1 MPAAEASPPS
11 ERRSEQRAGGL
22 SAEQARAALLAAGPN
37 ALPPKPK
44 RPIALRVIAQ
54 LKNPLI
60 YLLLSALA
68 VDLGAWALSGGVG
81 APLEALAIA
90 GVIALNA
97 GLGALQEYRSEQAL
111 LELQR
116 LGAPRAWVL
125 RDNAF
130 ERLDAAQIVPGDWV
144 RLEAGERVPAD
155 GIVGDPESLSVDES
169 VLTGESL
176 PVDKAAGDE
185 LLSGTLVSHGR
196 GLMTVS
202 RTGRQSNMGKLAATI
217 GAIDTSKTPL
227 EQRVDELGRRVAQ
240 VVAVLCVAMML
251 AGFAVQG
258 WSHPL
263 PILMFAVAFGV
274 AVVPEGM
281 PAMMTLALALGVQR
295 MARRQAV
302 VRRLAAVEALGSVTV
317 IATDKTGTLTEN
329 RLSVEGLDAPGREED
344 ALLAMVLAND
354 SDPASGAGDPLE
366 LSLMESAS
374 KHGSDVAALHQ
385 AYPRVSSRGFDSL
398 WRCMR
403 VTVIGPDGRATAFL
417 KGAPEAIVSRSS
429 MEDAER
435 ARVLERVEAFA
446 RDGLKVLALAR
457 GAATAETEL
466 TFIGLVALGDPP
478 RPEAKAAVL
487 AAKRAGVR
495 VAMITGD
502 HAETAAAIAR
512 AVGIEGSGVV
522 EGHALGGSDAEVDR
536 LIASAN
542 IFARMQPE
550 HKLRL
555 IERFQ
560 AAGEVVAMTGDGLND
575 APALKRADVGVA
587 MGGRGSDVAREVAD
601 VVLLDD
607 NFATIVAAIEEGRS
621 IYANVQSFVR
631 FSFSSNV
638 ALTLLVLGAAVG
650 SFFLGL
656 RGSDGALLL
665 PFTALQVLWIN
676 FLGDGPP
683 ALAIALDSGKNML
696 LDPPRAPHAPLLD
709 EQATKFVIADGLLK
723 AGVGLLLL
731 VLLPKLG
738 ASTIATATAVFI
750 YEGIA
755 KLLSMFPARRL
766 HRQLNANAWVIA
778 ASALSVS
785 LQLAC
790 VVIAPLRQIMGL
802 VELPLRL
809 LTIVALALLA
819 TLLCGEILLRALRN
833 GAKSAQLA
841 LSR

>member
-1 MPAAEASPPS
+1 MQAPEAFSNSDPVGQQPGS
-11 ERRSEQRAGGL
+11 GL
-22 SAEQARAALLAAGPN
+22 SAEQARAALLVAGSN
-37 ALPPKPK
+37 ALPPKPA
-44 RPIALRVIAQ
+44 RPLLLRITAQ
-54 LKNPLI
+54 LKSPLL

-68 VDLGAWALSGGVG
+68 VDLGAWAFTGAVGV
-81 APLEALAIA
+81 PLEALAIA
-90 GVIALNA
+90 CVIALNA
-97 GLGALQEYRSEQAL
+97 GLGVLQEYRSEQAL
-111 LELQR
+111 RELQR

-125 RDNAF
+125 RDGSF
-130 ERLDAAQIVPGDWV
+130 ERIDAAEIVPGDWV

-155 GIVGDPESLSVDES
+155 GVVSDPEALSVDES
-169 VLTGESL
+169 ALTGESL
-176 PVDKAAGDE
+176 PVDKAAGEE

-196 GLMTVS
+196 CLMRVS
-202 RTGRQSNMGKLAATI
+202 RTGPQSNMGKLAATI

-227 EQRVDELGRRVAQ
+227 ERRVDELGRRVAQ
-240 VVAVLCVAMML
+240 VVAVLCIVMML
-251 AGFAVQG
+251 AGFAIQG

-274 AVVPEGM
+274 AIVPEGM

-295 MARRQAV
+295 MARRHAV

-329 RLSVEGLDAPGREED
+329 RLTVEAVDAVGREQD

-354 SDPASGAGDPLE
+354 SDPSSGAGDPLE
-366 LSLMESAS
+366 LALMAYAA

-385 AYPRVSSRGFDSL
+385 AYPRVSSRGFDSQ

-403 VTVIGPDGRATAFL
+403 VTVLGHGGRPTAFL
-417 KGAPEAIVSRSS
+417 KGAPEAIVSRSN
-429 MEDAER
+429 MDEAER
-435 ARVLERVEAFA
+435 TRVLARVQAFA
-446 RDGLKVLALAR
+446 REGLKVLGLAR
-457 GAATAETEL
+457 GPAAAEIGL

-487 AAKRAGVR
+487 AARRAGVR

-502 HAETAAAIAR
+502 HAETAAAVAR
-512 AVGIEGSGVV
+512 AVGIAGDRVV
-522 EGHALGGSDAEVDR
+522 EGHELALSDAELDQ
-536 LIASAN
+536 LLAKAN
-542 IFARMQPE
+542 VFARMQPE

-555 IERFQ
+555 IERMQ

-575 APALKRADVGVA
+575 APALKRADVGIA

-650 SFFLGL
+650 SLILGL

-709 EQATKFVIADGLLK
+709 EQATKFVLADGLLK

-731 VLLPKLG
+731 VLLPRLG
-738 ASTIATATAVFI
+738 ASTVATATAVFL

-766 HRQLNANAWVIA
+766 LRRPAGGLRAAGAAAQRDGARGTA
-778 ASALSVS
+778 ASAARHRRVRAVS
-785 LQLAC
+785 D
-790 VVIAPLRQIMGL
+790 I
-802 VELPLRL
+802 
-809 LTIVALALLA
+809 
-819 TLLCGEILLRALRN
+819 ALRRSP
-833 GAKSAQLA
+833 AAHA
-841 LSR
+841 AR